1 MSTIE
6 LEEGAPRVRMGRRER
21 NGVLLGLTA
30 VQILI
35 ASVTLGSGMLWM
47 LIDTTSF
54 WGYGFWPVVLIV
66 VFAVG
71 SYHRQSFALITFQV
85 AAYYVRVATGQHKF
99 IRDIWGKDDHVTMKK
114 GRVPAGRTAP
124 TREGHFDLP
133 GANAGVVTYQT
144 DNAGSFTIDEKARTA
159 AITVELVSSA
169 WAMEDRS
176 QQKASYDGFVSW
188 LSSLET
194 IIGLVE
200 MTIRVRVDAQPATE
214 MAEYVVTREAAMG
227 DSHPISDEL
236 RKNYWNVIKDGARRS
251 MGFSN
256 QVTLTFSL
264 QALRS
269 TVRAN
274 GGGLWGLGVYF
285 DQLLPSIEES
295 AKRSGLQMQGW
306 LPAQQLEAATA
317 RALDPISFTGR
328 MRATSP
334 DQRVGV
340 LHPPVM
346 GIHEHRDRIEID
358 GSIHQVLWIAEWPRT
373 ERNTGFMERLLYSTD
388 TTRTLTLQIRPVE
401 TEKALQRIAR
411 HKTGLEMANI
421 LRERRGMP
429 RSAEKD
435 REMQEVEE
443 REERLADG
451 FADVEF
457 RGFVTISAT
466 SREELNRA
474 RTSLE
479 QTGRSSGLRLTP
491 MFFQQAAAFSTAVL
505 PVNGK
510 A

>member
-1 MSTIE
+1 MSTVE

-144 DNAGSFTIDEKARTA
+144 DNAGAFTIDEKARTA

-176 QQKASYDGFVSW
+176 QQKASYDGFVAW

-214 MAEYVVTREAAMG
+214 MAEYVVTREAA
-227 DSHPISDEL
+227 
-236 RKNYWNVIKDGARRS
+236 
-251 MGFSN
+251 
-256 QVTLTFSL
+256 
-264 QALRS
+264 
-269 TVRAN
+269 
-274 GGGLWGLGVYF
+274 
-285 DQLLPSIEES
+285 
-295 AKRSGLQMQGW
+295 
-306 LPAQQLEAATA
+306 TA
-317 RALDPISFTGR
+317 RAFDPISFTGR

-373 ERNTGFMERLLYSTD
+373 ERNTGFMERLLYATD

-435 REMQEVEE
+435 REM
-443 REERLADG
+443 
-451 FADVEF
+451 
-457 RGFVTISAT
+457 
-466 SREELNRA
+466 
-474 RTSLE
+474 
-479 QTGRSSGLRLTP
+479 
-491 MFFQQAAAFSTAVL
+491 
-505 PVNGK
+505 
-510 A
+510 